1 MQPITIDLNCDL
13 GESFGAYRMGDDA
26 GVLPY
31 VSSANV
37 ACGAHAGDP
46 SVMRRTVAAALEHG
60 VAIGAHPGLPDLAG
74 FGRRDI
80 RISPQEAYDLV
91 IYQVGALAAFATAA
105 GTALNH
111 VKPHGALYN
120 MACADPALAE
130 PIARAVRDVDARLI
144 LFGLPGSELQ
154 RAAEGAGLRF
164 AREAFA
170 DRAYTSHGSLVP
182 RGTPGAVV
190 EDPDEAV
197 RRALLIATERR
208 VGTAHG
214 GELRLEADTVCVHGD
229 RADAASFARA
239 LREGLERGGVTV
251 AAPNRGR

>member
-1 MQPITIDLNCDL
+1 MHIDLNCDL
-13 GESFGAYRMGDDA
+13 GESFGAYRIGDDA

-31 VSSANV
+31 VTSANV
-37 ACGAHAGDP
+37 ACGVHAGDAA
-46 SVMRRTVAAALEHG
+46 VMRSTVAAALEHG

-74 FGRRDI
+74 FGRREM

-91 IYQVGALAAFATAA
+91 VYQVGALAGFAAAA
-105 GTALNH
+105 GTILRH

-120 MACADPALAE
+120 MACRDATLAA

-154 RAAEGAGLRF
+154 RAAEGAGIRF

-170 DRAYTSHGSLVP
+170 DRAYAADGSLVP

-190 EDPDEAV
+190 DKVDEAV
-197 RRALLIATERR
+197 RRAVGIAAEGR
-208 VGTAHG
+208 VATAEG
-214 GELRLEADTVCVHGD
+214 GELRLAADTLCVHGD
-229 RADAASFARA
+229 RADAARFARA
-239 LREGLERGGVTV
+239 LRDGLERAGVRV
-251 AAPNRGR
+251 AAPEVAG

>member
-1 MQPITIDLNCDL
+1 MHIDLNCDL
-13 GESFGAYRMGDDA
+13 GESFGAYRIGDDA

-31 VSSANV
+31 VTSANV

-46 SVMRRTVAAALEHG
+46 AVMRSTVAAALEHG

-74 FGRRDI
+74 FGRREMKI
-80 RISPQEAYDLV
+80 APQEAYDLV
-91 IYQVGALAAFATAA
+91 VYQVGALAGFAAAA
-105 GTALNH
+105 GTFLRH

-120 MACADPALAE
+120 MACRDAALAE

-154 RAAEGAGLRF
+154 RAADGAGIRF

-170 DRAYTSHGSLVP
+170 DRAYAADGSLVP

-190 EDPDEAV
+190 EDADEAV
-197 RRALLIATERR
+197 RRAVGIASEGR
-208 VGTAHG
+208 VRTVEG
-214 GELRLEADTVCVHGD
+214 GELRLAADTLCVHGD
-229 RADAASFARA
+229 RADAARFARA
-239 LREGLERGGVTV
+239 LREGLERAGVRV
-251 AAPNRGR
+251 AAPEGR

>member
-1 MQPITIDLNCDL
+1 MIRTIDLNCDL

-26 GVLPY
+26 GVLPF
-31 VSSANV
+31 VTSANV

-60 VAIGAHPGLPDLAG
+60 VAIGAHPGFPDLAG
-74 FGRRDI
+74 FGRRDM

-91 IYQVGALAAFATAA
+91 LYQVGALAAFATAA
-105 GTALNH
+105 GTSLRH

-120 MACADPALAE
+120 MACADAALAE
-130 PIARAVRDVDARLI
+130 PIARAVRDLDARLI

-170 DRAYTSHGSLVP
+170 DRGYA
-182 RGTPGAVV
+182 
-190 EDPDEAV
+190 
-197 RRALLIATERR
+197 ATARSS
-208 VGTAHG
+208 
-214 GELRLEADTVCVHGD
+214 
-229 RADAASFARA
+229 AAAR
-239 LREGLERGGVTV
+239 
-251 AAPNRGR
+251 RGR

>member
-1 MQPITIDLNCDL
+1 MQLTIDLNCDL

-26 GVLPY
+26 GVLPH
-31 VSSANV
+31 VTSANV

-74 FGRRDI
+74 FGRREM

-91 IYQVGALAAFATAA
+91 LYQVGALAAFATAA
-105 GTALNH
+105 GTSLRH

-120 MACADPALAE
+120 MACADAALAE
-130 PIARAVRDVDARLI
+130 PIARAVRDLDARLI

-154 RAAEGAGLRF
+154 RAAEAAGLRF

-170 DRAYTSHGSLVP
+170 DRGYAADGALVR
-182 RGTPGAVV
+182 RGTPGAMID
-190 EDPDEAV
+190 DPAEAV
-197 RRALLIATERR
+197 RRAVEIAAEGRTR
-208 VGTAHG
+208 TADG
-214 GELRLEADTVCVHGD
+214 GELRLEADTLCIHGD
-229 RADAASFARA
+229 RPDAALFART
-239 LREGLERGGVTV
+239 LREGLERSGVRV
-251 AAPNRGR
+251 AAPLSGG

>member
-1 MQPITIDLNCDL
+1 MKTIDLNCDL

-74 FGRRDI
+74 FGRREM

-105 GTALNH
+105 GTALGH

-120 MACADPALAE
+120 MACADAALAE
-130 PIARAVRDVDARLI
+130 PIARAVRDVDERLI

-170 DRAYTSHGSLVP
+170 DRAYTPGGSLVP

-197 RRALLIATERR
+197 RRAVLIATERR
-208 VGTAHG
+208 VGTAGG
-214 GELRLEADTVCVHGD
+214 GELRLEADTICVHGD
-229 RADAASFARA
+229 RPDAARFARM
-239 LREGLERGGVTV
+239 LREGLERGGVRV
-251 AAPNRGR
+251 AAPNRGG

>member
-1 MQPITIDLNCDL
+1 MPPAIDLNCDL
-13 GESFGAYRMGDDA
+13 GESFGAYRIGDDA

-31 VSSANV
+31 VTSANV

-46 SVMRRTVAAALEHG
+46 SVMRRTVAAAVEHG

-74 FGRRDI
+74 FGRREM
-80 RISPQEAYDLV
+80 RISAEEAYDLV
-91 IYQVGALAAFATAA
+91 VYQVGALAAFARAA
-105 GTALNH
+105 GTELRH

-120 MACADPALAE
+120 MACADAALAG

-154 RAAEGAGLRF
+154 RAAEAAGIPF

-170 DRAYTSHGSLVP
+170 DRAYAPDGSLAP

-190 EDPDEAV
+190 HDPEEAV
-197 RRALLIATERR
+197 RRAVEIAAEGRART
-208 VGTAHG
+208 VDG
-214 GELRLEADTVCVHGD
+214 GELRLQADTLCVHGD
-229 RADAASFARA
+229 RPDAGRFARM
-239 LREGLERGGVTV
+239 LREGLERRGVRVV
-251 AAPNRGR
+251 AP

>member
-1 MQPITIDLNCDL
+1 MTTIDLNCDL

-31 VSSANV
+31 VTSANV

-74 FGRRDI
+74 FGRREM

-91 IYQVGALAAFATAA
+91 LYQVGALAAFAAAA
-105 GTALNH
+105 GTALRH

-120 MACADPALAE
+120 MSCADDALAE
-130 PIARAVRDVDARLI
+130 PIARAVRDLDARLV
-144 LFGLPGSELQ
+144 LFGLPGSALQ
-154 RAAEGAGLRF
+154 RAAEAAGVPF

-170 DRAYTSHGSLVP
+170 DRAYAPDGSLVP
-182 RGTPGAVV
+182 RGTPSAVIDDP
-190 EDPDEAV
+190 EDAV
-197 RRALLIATERR
+197 RRAVLIATEGR
-208 VGTAHG
+208 VATAEG
-214 GELRLEADTVCVHGD
+214 GELRLAADTLCVHGD
-229 RADAASFARA
+229 RPDAGLFARM
-239 LREGLERGGVTV
+239 LREGLERGGVRV
-251 AAPNRGR
+251 AAPNGRG

>member
-1 MQPITIDLNCDL
+1 MQLTIDLNCDL

-31 VSSANV
+31 VTSANV

-74 FGRRDI
+74 FGRREM

-91 IYQVGALAAFATAA
+91 LYQVGALAAFAAAA
-105 GTALNH
+105 GTALRH

-120 MACADPALAE
+120 MSCADAALAE
-130 PIARAVRDVDARLI
+130 PIARAVRDLDARLI

-154 RAAEGAGLRF
+154 RAAEAAGIPF

-170 DRAYTSHGSLVP
+170 DRAYTPAGSLVP
-182 RGTPGAVV
+182 RGTPGAVID
-190 EDPDEAV
+190 DPDEAV
-197 RRALLIATERR
+197 RRAIVIATQRR
-208 VGTAHG
+208 LGTAE
-214 GELRLEADTVCVHGD
+214 GELRLEADTLCVHGD
-229 RADAASFARA
+229 RPDAGRFARM
-239 LREGLERGGVTV
+239 LREGLERAGVRV
-251 AAPNRGR
+251 AAPNGGA

>member
-1 MQPITIDLNCDL
+1 MPSTIDLNCDL
-13 GESFGAYRMGDDA
+13 GESFGAYAIGDDA

-31 VSSANV
+31 VTSANV
-37 ACGAHAGDP
+37 ACGAHAGNP

-60 VAIGAHPGLPDLAG
+60 VSIGAHPGLPDLAG
-74 FGRRDI
+74 FGRREL
-80 RISPQEAYDLV
+80 RIAPQEAYDLV
-91 IYQVGALAAFATAA
+91 VYQVGALAAFAAAA
-105 GTALNH
+105 GTALRH

-120 MACADPALAE
+120 MACADAALAE

-170 DRAYTSHGSLVP
+170 DRAYAPDGSLAP

-190 EDPDEAV
+190 EDADEAV
-197 RRALLIATERR
+197 RRAVGIAAERR
-208 VGTAHG
+208 ARTAG
-214 GELRLEADTVCVHGD
+214 GSELRMEADTICIHGD
-229 RADAASFARA
+229 RPDAARFARA
-239 LREGLERGGVTV
+239 LRAGLEARGIRV
-251 AAPNRGR
+251 AAP

>member
-1 MQPITIDLNCDL
+1 MRTIDLNCDL
-13 GESFGAYRMGDDA
+13 GESFGAYGMGDDA

-31 VSSANV
+31 VTSANV

-74 FGRRDI
+74 FGRREM

-91 IYQVGALAAFATAA
+91 VYQVGALAAFAAAA
-105 GTALNH
+105 GTALGH

-120 MACADPALAE
+120 MACADAALAE
-130 PIARAVRDVDARLI
+130 PIARAVHDVDARLI
-144 LFGLPGSELQ
+144 LFGMPGSELQ

-170 DRAYTSHGSLVP
+170 DRAYTARGSLVP
-182 RGTPGAVV
+182 RGTPGAVID
-190 EDPDEAV
+190 DPDQAV
-197 RRALLIATERR
+197 RRAVLIATEQR
-208 VGTAHG
+208 VRTADG
-214 GELRLEADTVCVHGD
+214 GELRLEADTLCVHGD
-229 RADAASFARA
+229 RADAARFARM
-239 LREGLERGGVTV
+239 LREGLERGGVRV
-251 AAPNRGR
+251 AAPNRGG